1 MNNHIRPFLF
11 LLTLFAALAC
21 PAQLTQR
28 EEQDLPDRKWILPV
42 AAGTVA
48 AGSLV
53 GLNELWYAQYER
65 ASLRSFNDNHEW
77 LQMDKVGHGFTCY
90 QVSYGLYDAAIGLNY
105 SRTSSLYASSLSTL
119 GYMTVI
125 ELLDGHSAGWGFSW
139 GDMAANV
146 AGVSLFAAQQIG
158 WNEQRVQ
165 LKFSYSNSEYAA
177 VNPSLLG
184 RNFQQRLIKD
194 YNAQTYWCSANISRF
209 LASDADF
216 PKWLNIAFGYGAT
229 GMTRAVMNENDVN
242 NFRRAREYYFSFDA
256 DLNRVQWPRKWM
268 KKVARVISFIKL
280 PAPTLEVQSDG
291 KVKVYALFF

>member
-1 MNNHIRPFLF
+1 MNICIRPFLF
-11 LLTLFAALAC
+11 LIPLFAAFAS
-21 PAQLTQR
+21 PAQLTQPG
-28 EEQDLPDRKWILPV
+28 EQDRPARKWILPV
-42 AAGTVA
+42 SASAVA

-65 ASLRSFNDNHEW
+65 TSLRSFNDNSEW
-77 LQMDKVGHGFTCY
+77 LQMDKIGHGFTCY

-105 SRTSSLYASSLSTL
+105 SHRSSMCASALSTL

-125 ELLDGHSAGWGFSW
+125 ELLDGHSEGWGFSW
-139 GDMAANV
+139 GDMAAN
-146 AGVSLFAAQQIG
+146 AGGVSLFAAQQIG
-158 WNEQRVQ
+158 WKEQRVQ
-165 LKFSYSNSEYAA
+165 LKFSYSHSEFAT

-194 YNAQTYWCSANISRF
+194 YNAQTHWCSANISRF

>member
-1 MNNHIRPFLF
+1 MNNRKGI
-11 LLTLFAALAC
+11 LLLLISLLVMRTGS
-21 PAQLTQR
+21 AQVTHP
-28 EEQDLPDRKWILPV
+28 EDSTHSNRKWILPA

-48 AGSLV
+48 TGSLI
-53 GLNELWYAQYER
+53 GLNGIWYSQYER
-65 ASLRSFNDNHEW
+65 ASLRSFNDTHEW
-77 LQMDKVGHGFTCY
+77 LQMDKAGHVFTCY
-90 QVSYGLYDAAIGLNY
+90 QVAYGLYDSALALDYPAKSSMYAA
-105 SRTSSLYASSLSTL
+105 TLSAM

-139 GDMAANV
+139 GDMAANA

-165 LKFSYSNSEYAA
+165 LKFSYSHSEFAA
-177 VNPSLLG
+177 LNPSLLG

-209 LASDADF
+209 LAYDADF

-242 NFRRAREYYFSFDA
+242 NFRRTREYYLSFDA
-256 DLNRVQWPRKWM
+256 DLNRIQWPRKWM

-291 KVKVYALFF
+291 KVKLYALFF